1 MMSYESKK
9 ANSISCSPIFSVFT
23 NGGGGGPKK
32 KFIFA
37 IDGPNG
43 GGGAYKI
50 PNFKIKNLR
59 TA

>member
-1 MMSYESKK
+1 MSYKPTK
-9 ANSISCSPIFSVFT
+9 TNSISYSLIFSAFT

-32 KFIFA
+32 KFLFA
-37 IDGPNG
+37 IAGPNG

-59 TA
+59 TI